1 MSASPSPASPS
12 SQARWFLP
20 VLALLTVL
28 GIVAAGA
35 WLGREETPTTTTK
48 TTPGTSAQPRQ
59 PSQADRSQI
68 AAVQTPANTPAPQV
82 DAPAA
87 PPVVSPA
94 PVVAAQTGGLPTV
107 TASPSTLVSSAVGAE
122 ALTDPLSTEQALAP
136 GEPARVRV
144 SVGGISTPLLLP
156 NQVGSFPRV
165 YLPLGGQADVQVQLP
180 EAAPGDQV
188 VVAVEDGGSVAD
200 GKPTQALTL
209 DDSHQA
215 AFHFQASQ
223 SLGTFRVSVRHAAQ
237 TKIVTF
243 WAGERAASFNY

>member
-1 MSASPSPASPS
+1 M
-12 SQARWFLP
+12 
-20 VLALLTVL
+20 LALLTVL

-35 WLGREETPTTTTK
+35 WLGREETPTVK
-48 TTPGTSAQPRQ
+48 TTPGTSAQPGQ

-68 AAVQTPANTPAPQV
+68 ATMPAPTNTPAMQV

-87 PPVVSPA
+87 RPTVAPVPMVAAQNGGLPEPAASPGAPVSPA
-94 PVVAAQTGGLPTV
+94 A
-107 TASPSTLVSSAVGAE
+107 GAE
-122 ALTDPLSTEQALAP
+122 ALTDPLSAEQALAP

-144 SVGGISTPLLLP
+144 SVGGVRTPLLSP

-209 DDSHQA
+209 DDSRQA
-215 AFHFQASQ
+215 AFHFQASE
-223 SLGTFRVSVRHAAQ
+223 SLGTFRVSMRHAAQ

-243 WAGERAASFNY
+243 WAGDRTAAFNY